1 MEVALWPG
9 NGAPAPPY
17 LASNHN
23 CVLQLL
29 MIRKSA
35 VCVGKPFPAAG
46 AGATTTPP
54 VLDGLVVELDVEL
67 IVELVDLVTKGV
79 PPATTFPL
87 EHEYFVVS

>member
-1 MEVALWPG
+1 VLVFVCPG

-35 VCVGKPFPAAG
+35 VWVGKLLG
-46 AGATTTPP
+46 EGVGATT
-54 VLDGLVVELDVEL
+54 GEAVVTGVAAA
-67 IVELVDLVTKGV
+67 VVVVGV
-79 PPATTFPL
+79 PLLTTAAIPPK
-87 EHEYFVVS
+87 